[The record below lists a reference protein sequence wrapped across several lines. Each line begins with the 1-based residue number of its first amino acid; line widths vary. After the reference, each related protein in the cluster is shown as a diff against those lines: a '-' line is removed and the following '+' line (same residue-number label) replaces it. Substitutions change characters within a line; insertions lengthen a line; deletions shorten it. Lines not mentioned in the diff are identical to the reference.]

1 MPSETEQ
8 NERILFERFKEDS
21 ETITQI
27 YQQYADR
34 MYGFVLK
41 HCMHPQIAED
51 IVGTCFVRL
60 LESRD
65 RLEWHGVPIGAWL
78 YRVALNLLNDHWRK
92 DKKLSEQPLDT
103 DKWDPPSLEDP
114 EWQAEL
120 VIKRTQLADALAYL
134 SKRDQEVL
142 VLRFYGGYG
151 IEEVANELGISK
163 NHASV
168 LVYRALGRMRKQ
180 LCEKKNV

>member
-1 MPSETEQ
+1 MSSETEK
-8 NERILFERFKEDS
+8 NEKLLFERFKEDP
-21 ETITQI
+21 ETVIQI

-41 HCMHPQIAED
+41 HCTHPQMAED

-65 RLEWHGVPIGAWL
+65 HLEWRGVPIGAWL
-78 YRVALNLLNDHWRK
+78 YRVALNVLNDHWRK
-92 DKKLSEQPLDT
+92 EKKMPIQALDT
-103 DKWDPPSLEDP
+103 ETWDQPSLDDP
-114 EWQAEL
+114 VWRAEL
-120 VIKRTQLADALAYL
+120 VIKRTQLAEALAGL

-142 VLRFYGGYG
+142 VLRFYGGYE
-151 IEEVANELGISK
+151 IEEVATELGISK

-180 LCEKKNV
+180 LCEQKKI